1 MPSDELAITRYKIV
15 YNPDI
20 ALAMYRELAS
30 HIEQIEDVTA
40 ELFWQESAEFSYLG
54 SQIGGM
60 WLIYPQSLPEQSQV
74 LMKNIL
80 NHYGNWTSES
90 QRVEKGAKRPFLD

>member
-1 MPSDELAITRYKIV
+1 MLSEELNTNRYKII

-30 HIEQIEDVTA
+30 HIEQIENVTA
-40 ELFWQESAEFSYLG
+40 ELFWQESNQFSYLG

-60 WLIYPQSLPEQSQV
+60 WLTYDQMISAQSQV
-74 LMKNIL
+74 LIKKIL
-80 NHYGNWTSES
+80 NHYGNWIAEPSI
-90 QRVEKGAKRPFLD
+90 

>member
-1 MPSDELAITRYKIV
+1 MPSRDMTINRCKIV

-30 HIEQIEDVTA
+30 HIEQIEDVTT
-40 ELFWQESAEFSYLG
+40 ELFWQESTDFSYLG

-60 WLIYPQSLPEQSQV
+60 WITYPYSLSEKSQILI
-74 LMKNIL
+74 KNIL
-80 NHYGNWTSES
+80 NHYGNWISDPKE
-90 QRVEKGAKRPFLD
+90 